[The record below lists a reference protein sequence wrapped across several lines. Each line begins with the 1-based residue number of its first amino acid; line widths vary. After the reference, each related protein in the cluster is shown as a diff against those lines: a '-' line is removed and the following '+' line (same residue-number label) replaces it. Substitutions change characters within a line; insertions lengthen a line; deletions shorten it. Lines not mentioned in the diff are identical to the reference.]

1 MRKEEM
7 LFRKLRVKQT
17 KGKNPLPGNFC
28 RNKVVPRKI
37 RPLAEGLFLL
47 SISNNTII
55 YKEGCEKMKTIVS
68 GIQSS
73 GDLTL
78 GNYLGAIKNFVKMQN
93 ALDPKETRYLYFIA
107 DLHAITVYQEP
118 AKLKENIRKVAA
130 IYLAAGLD
138 PEKVILFIQSEV
150 HEHAELGYL
159 LETIAYIGE
168 LERMTQFK
176 DKMAK
181 QEKGVSSAL
190 LTYPVLMAADIL
202 LYNADIVPV
211 GEDQKQHLELARNL
225 AERFNNRYGETF
237 TIPEPQ
243 IAATGAKIM
252 SLQEPTKKMSKSDPI
267 TKSSVFLLDP
277 PNVIKKKIS
286 SAVTDSEAQ
295 IAFDPEKKP
304 GVSNLL
310 TILSCLTEKPIPELV
325 SQMQGL
331 GYGELKKRVAE
342 AVIQELE
349 PLQTRFAQI
358 YNSPELDEILTQGKE
373 KASKIACEQL
383 AKVKKALGLLR

>member
-1 MRKEEM
+1 
-7 LFRKLRVKQT
+7 
-17 KGKNPLPGNFC
+17 
-28 RNKVVPRKI
+28 
-37 RPLAEGLFLL
+37 
-47 SISNNTII
+47 
-55 YKEGCEKMKTIVS
+55 MKTIVS

-181 QEKGVSSAL
+181 QEKGYRAL
-190 LTYPVLMAADIL
+190 
-202 LYNADIVPV
+202 
-211 GEDQKQHLELARNL
+211 
-225 AERFNNRYGETF
+225 
-237 TIPEPQ
+237 
-243 IAATGAKIM
+243 
-252 SLQEPTKKMSKSDPI
+252 S
-267 TKSSVFLLDP
+267 
-277 PNVIKKKIS
+277 
-286 SAVTDSEAQ
+286 
-295 IAFDPEKKP
+295 
-304 GVSNLL
+304 
-310 TILSCLTEKPIPELV
+310 
-325 SQMQGL
+325 
-331 GYGELKKRVAE
+331 
-342 AVIQELE
+342 
-349 PLQTRFAQI
+349 
-358 YNSPELDEILTQGKE
+358 
-373 KASKIACEQL
+373 
-383 AKVKKALGLLR
+383 

>member
-1 MRKEEM
+1 
-7 LFRKLRVKQT
+7 
-17 KGKNPLPGNFC
+17 
-28 RNKVVPRKI
+28 
-37 RPLAEGLFLL
+37 
-47 SISNNTII
+47 
-55 YKEGCEKMKTIVS
+55 MKTIVS

-358 YNSPELDEILTQGKE
+358 YNSPELDEILTQE
-373 KASKIACEQL
+373 KKKQAKSLANNSQKSKRLWVFC
-383 AKVKKALGLLR
+383 VKILKCNIFS

>member
-1 MRKEEM
+1 
-7 LFRKLRVKQT
+7 
-17 KGKNPLPGNFC
+17 
-28 RNKVVPRKI
+28 
-37 RPLAEGLFLL
+37 
-47 SISNNTII
+47 
-55 YKEGCEKMKTIVS
+55 MKTIVS

-190 LTYPVLMAADIL
+190 
-202 LYNADIVPV
+202 
-211 GEDQKQHLELARNL
+211 NL
-225 AERFNNRYGETF
+225 SGFDGRGYSALQRRYRSGRRRPKT
-237 TIPEPQ
+237 
-243 IAATGAKIM
+243 A
-252 SLQEPTKKMSKSDPI
+252 
-267 TKSSVFLLDP
+267 
-277 PNVIKKKIS
+277 
-286 SAVTDSEAQ
+286 
-295 IAFDPEKKP
+295 
-304 GVSNLL
+304 
-310 TILSCLTEKPIPELV
+310 
-325 SQMQGL
+325 L
-331 GYGELKKRVAE
+331 G
-342 AVIQELE
+342 
-349 PLQTRFAQI
+349 T
-358 YNSPELDEILTQGKE
+358 GKE
-373 KASKIACEQL
+373 SCGKIQQPLRRNIHDSRTANRCHRSQDNVASGTNQKDVQVRPDYQIIGIPA
-383 AKVKKALGLLR
+383 